1 MPVAGKGDEWLLGFV
16 PYQMYAITS
25 KLNRRL
31 RDTLRKEGINIGRW
45 RVLAVL
51 RAYGE
56 LNVGRI
62 VDLTVMEQPTV
73 SRIVA
78 QLERE
83 KLVRRRVSKAD
94 SREVLVKLTAA
105 GERAFKAIYPTAE
118 RHQRH
123 ALEGLSKKET
133 DTLLRLL
140 HRIQANID
148 AK

>member
-1 MPVAGKGDEWLLGFV
+1 MAVAGKGDEWLMGFV
-16 PYQMYAITS
+16 PYQMYAITN

-31 RDTLRKEGINIGRW
+31 RDTLRREGINIGRW

-62 VDLTVMEQPTV
+62 VDLTVMEQPTI

-83 KLVRRRVSKAD
+83 KLVRRKVSKAD

-105 GERAFKAIYPTAE
+105 GERAFNAIYPTAE
-118 RHQRH
+118 RHQQH

-133 DTLLRLL
+133 DTLLSLL
-140 HRIQANID
+140 HRVQANID
-148 AK
+148 RK